1 MKLLVLIPSYNTGA
15 RLLVDT
21 VQGALAQWP
30 DVWVVID
37 GSSDDS
43 AAALAVLATANP
55 QLRVLELATNQG
67 KGAAVRHGA
76 MLAKDAGFTHV
87 LTMDADGQHPAEFIP
102 QFAELARA
110 HRATAVFGCPVFG
123 ADAPLLRVRG
133 RKISN
138 GFAALETLGW
148 GLGDSLFGMRVY
160 PIDKLLAG
168 FAATFWAR
176 RFDFDPEMA
185 VRLAWSGV
193 PIAVLPTPV
202 RYLTHS
208 EGGVSQFRYVRDN
221 ALLTWLHTRL
231 CCGLL
236 LRLPVLLWRLAK
248 GGNPA
253 RDAAPQTQDTR
264 LEDTREEN
272 IT

>member
-1 MKLLVLIPSYNTGA
+1 MKLLVLIPSYNSGA

-21 VQGALAQWP
+21 VQGAIAQWP

-37 GSSDDS
+37 GSSDGS
-43 AAALAVLATANP
+43 AAALAGLAVAMP
-55 QLRVLELATNQG
+55 QLRVLELAANQG

-76 MLAKDAGFTHV
+76 TLARAAGFSHV

-102 QFAELARA
+102 RFAEVARA
-110 HRATAVFGCPVFG
+110 HDGAAVFGCPVFG
-123 ADAPLLRVRG
+123 PDAPLLRIRG

-138 GFAALETLGW
+138 SWAALETLGW
-148 GLGDSLFGMRVY
+148 GLGDSLFGMRLY
-160 PIDKLLAG
+160 PLDPLLAG
-168 FAATFWAR
+168 FASTAWAR

-185 VRLAWSGV
+185 VRLAWAGV

-202 RYLTHS
+202 RYLTMS

-221 ALLTWLHTRL
+221 VLLTWMHARL
-231 CCGLL
+231 CCGFL

-248 GGNPA
+248 GGNPV
-253 RDAAPQTQDTR
+253 RNPR
-264 LEDTREEN
+264 R
-272 IT
+272 